1 LETANVFLQI
11 FMTFWL
17 TALPVGAILWFTSG
31 VILNRENA
39 IYGANLGL
47 IPTFFQTVLPL
58 AFYAFVTTWLTVVVT
73 SVLGCL
79 FIRFTA
85 GSPGLY
91 PSRGLKGALLMY
103 RMNKMNTIQ
112 KQWTWT
118 LTGQYLRALA
128 GVRFPRVGASEC
140 DIMFNL
146 VPELASVDS
155 HVFWSSGCLTN
166 MLDYGAEHIKLR
178 QLDMPR
184 NFFTGN
190 NCVAENGHFPAN
202 FLLGVSTPCNDIQFR
217 RQMRSW
223 PGEPITVAGN
233 PPVKFASASFEE
245 ENEKIRQPRFSIF
258 LTRVFLNDLFSIGIL
273 PSTEAAIFAILYIC
287 FSRSGGHPII
297 SAVMALLLTQVGL
310 VLLSIAVKKLFVG
323 KWGVDHSTP
332 FWSWQHFAYFFAQ
345 DCFFVWCREPL
356 RLFAGTTVPNYILR
370 WMGCKIGPRT
380 IVSQPMQC
388 FDWNAVDFGSDCF
401 VEGLLQFHTFENM
414 VLKVKRTHIED
425 GCTVNAGA
433 TVMGGAVMEPDTTLL
448 PLSLVLKEI
457 NLSPGTYGGS
467 PAEAVTNST
476 SDLAVPAPDV
486 THEASIP
493 RAVDNTDWLKT
504 VAIILVLVDHFG
516 YFFMD
521 NDHWWGAF
529 GRMAAPT
536 FFFLLGYSRTSR
548 VPLQWIVLG
557 VGLTLLDSSNND
569 WTWMPPNILLSFA
582 LIRLASPYV
591 RTFVE
596 RRGWVAYATVA
607 LALVA
612 VLPLAAMVV
621 DYGAEGWLWALF
633 GLSQR
638 MYVDGKA
645 VVGVKEAAQNLAT
658 QAYARINNAGLMR
671 LLICVVTAVVYVWQE
686 QLEFKFSQGQLA
698 IFIVGLGILC
708 LSLCLFLRGPSRVQ
722 PPESVA
728 SVLRFIGRHTLEI
741 YAIELI
747 VFELI
752 AEWLPDLT
760 P

>member
-1 LETANVFLQI
+1 
-11 FMTFWL
+11 
-17 TALPVGAILWFTSG
+17 
-31 VILNRENA
+31 
-39 IYGANLGL
+39 
-47 IPTFFQTVLPL
+47 
-58 AFYAFVTTWLTVVVT
+58 
-73 SVLGCL
+73 
-79 FIRFTA
+79 
-85 GSPGLY
+85 
-91 PSRGLKGALLMY
+91 
-103 RMNKMNTIQ
+103 
-112 KQWTWT
+112 
-118 LTGQYLRALA
+118 
-128 GVRFPRVGASEC
+128 
-140 DIMFNL
+140 
-146 VPELASVDS
+146 
-155 HVFWSSGCLTN
+155 
-166 MLDYGAEHIKLR
+166 
-178 QLDMPR
+178 
-184 NFFTGN
+184 
-190 NCVAENGHFPAN
+190 
-202 FLLGVSTPCNDIQFR
+202 
-217 RQMRSW
+217 
-223 PGEPITVAGN
+223 
-233 PPVKFASASFEE
+233 
-245 ENEKIRQPRFSIF
+245 
-258 LTRVFLNDLFSIGIL
+258 
-273 PSTEAAIFAILYIC
+273 
-287 FSRSGGHPII
+287 
-297 SAVMALLLTQVGL
+297 
-310 VLLSIAVKKLFVG
+310 
-323 KWGVDHSTP
+323 
-332 FWSWQHFAYFFAQ
+332 
-345 DCFFVWCREPL
+345 
-356 RLFAGTTVPNYILR
+356 
-370 WMGCKIGPRT
+370 
-380 IVSQPMQC
+380 
-388 FDWNAVDFGSDCF
+388 
-401 VEGLLQFHTFENM
+401 
-414 VLKVKRTHIED
+414 
-425 GCTVNAGA
+425 
-433 TVMGGAVMEPDTTLL
+433 
-448 PLSLVLKEI
+448 LSLVLKEI

-612 VLPLAAMVV
+612 VLPAAMVV

-686 QLEFKFSQGQLA
+686 QLEFKFSQGQLT

-728 SVLRFIGRHTLEI
+728 NVLRFIGRHTLEI